1 MNKHD
6 AETDTVEQTPPPNP
20 DAGKFAIFKA
30 EDFGW
35 VLRDNTTK
43 PAFDYPFAA
52 RDHALAGIDARLE
65 GRSFNG
71 SPAKRNAYG
80 VPLEGIEVF
89 A

>member
-6 AETDTVEQTPPPNP
+6 APADEAGTTPPPNP
-20 DAGKFAIFKA
+20 DAGRFAVFKA
-30 EDFGW
+30 EDYGW

-43 PAFDYPFAA
+43 PAIDYPFAA
-52 RDHALAGIDARLE
+52 RDHAIAGIEARLD

-80 VPLEGIEVF
+80 TPLEGIEVF